1 MRIEPPVSVPSAR
14 SHTPAAT
21 SAAEALLEPPEV
33 RLSSRGLNVIPYAG
47 LTLPAAYSSRFVL
60 QRRSAP
66 ARRRRATTSASR
78 SAGGGAPTV
87 DAFVVT
93 TPRTSTL
100 SFTATGTPWSGPA
113 AARPEGASVVITA
126 FSLGPH
132 SSHRAYA

>member
-60 QRRSAP
+60 QRSSAP
-66 ARRRRATTSASR
+66 ASRRRATTGASSA
-78 SAGGGAPTV
+78 AGGGTPTV

-93 TPRTSTL
+93 TPHTSML
-100 SFTATGTPWSGPA
+100 SFTATGAPWSGPSTD
-113 AARPEGASVVITA
+113 R
-126 FSLGPH
+126 
-132 SSHRAYA
+132 